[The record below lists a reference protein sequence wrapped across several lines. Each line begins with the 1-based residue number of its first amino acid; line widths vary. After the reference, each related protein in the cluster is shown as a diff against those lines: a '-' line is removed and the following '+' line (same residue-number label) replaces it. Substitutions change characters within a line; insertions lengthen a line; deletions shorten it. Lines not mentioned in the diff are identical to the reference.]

1 MIYFISLQGKFS
13 SQMPFEYVSSFG
25 THPLW
30 ISAKLGMERWCKV
43 FYMPTGEIRDSDAIR
58 VCFEFQDSSFMD
70 SRQIKYEASPAKKV
84 NR

>member
-1 MIYFISLQGKFS
+1 
-13 SQMPFEYVSSFG
+13 MPFEYVSSFG